1 MKTPILTM
9 YKGTLPHWRMDGS
22 TYFVTWRL
30 AASQVPL
37 RGEEKTLVADAIIHF
52 SRVRYDVVA
61 YVIMDD
67 HVHVLVTPAEGI
79 SLQGIVHNWKSFT
92 ANRLQRNFARL
103 GKIWQGEY
111 FDRIVRDEHE
121 LMEKINYIL
130 NNPVKRWPE
139 LAEYKWVDCS
149 SCL

>member
-9 YKGTLPHWRMDGS
+9 YKGTLPHWRMDAS

-52 SRVRYDVVA
+52 SGVRYDVVA

-67 HVHVLVTPAEGI
+67 HVHVLVTPVEGI

-130 NNPVKRWPE
+130 KKPRQEVAVTCGIQIGR
-139 LAEYKWVDCS
+139 
-149 SCL
+149 